1 MSFGAKFFSKLF
13 KMHEEDFSSLE
24 LDEGLEEEFEW
35 DWDHIMEDRHL
46 FKMSDE
52 VQREKY
58 IRSLVEQVRD
68 ASNELDKLSSEY
80 NAVTAMLKDMDEID
94 ALPLSEKIGLQ
105 DAARNILYYEE
116 EAKDYEAK
124 KSAMTEAQYRSME
137 RFEDS
142 MPKAYEDMAEA
153 ERYKGLIKDDLR
165 KLDGEKHAFLFR
177 QDELVREIANLKGM
191 TVICV
196 FAAVL
201 LVIMLLVLQ
210 YGFEMEVGIGYIVT
224 ALSAAVAITLL
235 YVKYTDAI
243 KEKKRTEKGINRLI
257 LLQNTVKIRY
267 VNNSNLLDYLYTKY
281 NTKSAAELKKVWEM
295 YELERNEREQ
305 AALNEKE
312 LTFYQAELLHKLR
325 KYQLNDVYAWL
336 HNPLAIIEHNEMV
349 ELRHAH
355 ILQRQKLR
363 ARMDYNKRLAKE
375 GQSELKDFVKQYP
388 EYSAEALKMVERY
401 SADIGY

>member
-1 MSFGAKFFSKLF
+1 MGFGGRFFSKLF
-13 KMHEEDFSSLE
+13 KMQEEDFSSLE

-35 DWDHIMEDRHL
+35 DWDHIMEERHL

-68 ASNELDKLSSEY
+68 AERELNKLSAEY
-80 NAVTAMLKDMDEID
+80 NLVTAMLKDMDEID
-94 ALPLSEKIGLQ
+94 ALPMSEKVQLQ
-105 DAARNILYYEE
+105 DSARNILYYEE
-116 EAKDYEAK
+116 ETKDYEAK
-124 KSAMTEAQYRSME
+124 KSAMTEAQYKSME
-137 RFEDS
+137 RFEDN
-142 MPKAYEDMAEA
+142 MPGAYDEMAEA

-165 KLDGEKHAFLFR
+165 KLEGEKHAYLYR
-177 QDELVREIANLKGM
+177 QDEVTKEIANLRGM

-201 LVIMLLVLQ
+201 CVIMLLVLQ
-210 YGFEMEVGIGYIVT
+210 FGFEMDTQVGYILT
-224 ALSAAVAITLL
+224 CLTAAVVITLL
-235 YVKYTDAI
+235 YVKYTDAV
-243 KEKKRTEKGINRLI
+243 KEKKRVEKGINRLI

-267 VNNSNLLDYLYTKY
+267 VNNTNLLDYLYMKY
-281 NTKSAAELKKVWEM
+281 NTTSAKELKKVWEM
-295 YELERNEREQ
+295 YELEKSEREK

-375 GQSELKDFVKQYP
+375 GQSELKEFVKQYP
-388 EYSAEALKMVERY
+388 EYSKEALDMVERY
-401 SADIGY
+401 SAEY